1 MVVPGDG
8 TAPRLRGTARWSVA
22 LTALGALAAA
32 VVLGVPA
39 GATAR
44 SGTGSGS
51 GELAQA
57 RKALL
62 VLSDMPAGWVST
74 KAPNNPNTTVGD
86 TQLAHC
92 IGVAASLIS
101 ENPPSVNS
109 PQFQNKTGSLT
120 VNDTITVFPS
130 AKNALAELH
139 TVANRK
145 TAGCMTALAQGPLKN
160 KLFGKP
166 PKGVTYGT
174 PLVSATDPGAFPFT
188 AGYSMSVPALSH
200 GVTVNITVTQ
210 LFAIKGR
217 LGQQIVFTSVG
228 PPFPITPEQHIA
240 AAAVVRL

>member
-1 MVVPGDG
+1 M
-8 TAPRLRGTARWSVA
+8 
-22 LTALGALAAA
+22 ALGALAGV
-32 VVLGVPA
+32 VVLGGPV
-39 GATAR
+39 GATTR
-44 SGTGSGS
+44 SGRGS

-74 KAPNNPNTTVGD
+74 KAPNNPNSTVGD

-92 IGVAASLIS
+92 IGVPRSLIS

-109 PQFQNKTGSLT
+109 PQFQNRSGSLT
-120 VNDTITVFPS
+120 VNNTVTVFPS
-130 AKNALAELH
+130 AKNALAELNS
-139 TVANRK
+139 VGNEK

-166 PKGVTYGT
+166 PQGVTYGT
-174 PLVSATDPGAFPFT
+174 PLVSATDPAAFPFT

-217 LGQQIVFTSVG
+217 LGQQIIFTSVG
-228 PPFPITPEQHIA
+228 QSFPIATEQRIA